1 MARLASRIPGV
12 RYLGYVREDELPGLT
27 AGATGFVYPSLYEG
41 FGFPVAQA
49 MAAGVPVI
57 TSNTSSLPEVAGDG
71 ALLVDPRS
79 ADELRSAIQKLLT
92 SPSLQQQL
100 RTAGLARAQEYR
112 WEVCA
117 RKSLEFFRRL
127 G

>member
-1 MARLASRIPGV
+1 
-12 RYLGYVREDELPGLT
+12 
-27 AGATGFVYPSLYEG
+27 
-41 FGFPVAQA
+41 

-57 TSNTSSLPEVAGDG
+57 TSNTSCLPEVTAGG

-79 ADELRSAIQKLLT
+79 RDEIQAALEKLLT
-92 SPSLQQQL
+92 TPSLRDQL
-100 RTAGLARAQEYR
+100 RESGLAQAQRYR
-112 WEVCA
+112 WQDCA